1 MDPTTIDVEKVTAV
15 LLIDGWHYIQ
25 PRSFHIEPYAFT
37 SGDDVVAKPQPGY
50 FFAKIDQISR
60 EMQYFLGPIDCVMAV
75 RFAVATAVDRDDD
88 DEDGGDRDHD
98 RDDDEEEF

>member
-1 MDPTTIDVEKVTAV
+1 MDPTTIDVDRVTAV

-25 PRSFHIEPYAFT
+25 PKSFRIEPYAFS
-37 SGDDVVAKPQPGY
+37 SGDAVVAKPQPGY

-75 RFAVATAVDRDDD
+75 RYAVATAVDGDVDG
-88 DEDGGDRDHD
+88 DEDGDDSVD
-98 RDDDEEEF
+98 RDDEEDF